1 MRNWTLGQLRML
13 AAVAE
18 NGSMRGAAEQLGYTV
33 GAISQQMSA
42 LQKEAGQALF
52 IRDGRRLVLSDAGR
66 ILHRHVLGMLAA
78 DLEASAALDGLGS
91 GIDSVV
97 RLGVF
102 GSAAIA
108 CAVPA
113 LQQLTRTDPQLRV
126 ELLEVA
132 PDQALPAVLSG
143 SVDAALALGYS
154 NLPGEDPAK
163 VISRPLIREELAV
176 VSAPGYNGT
185 GSLRYDEATEW
196 ILPVADSLFGR
207 AARLALAA
215 DGITPAAVHTVTD
228 TALALALAAAGM
240 GTTVATASMLALY
253 PGITAVSPLASGAS
267 RSINALVR
275 PAMLQR
281 TSVERL
287 LGAMS
292 EAAALAG

>member
-66 ILHRHVLGMLAA
+66 ILHRHVLGLLAA
-78 DLEASAALDGLGS
+78 ETEASAALDDLGS

-113 LQQLTRTDPQLRV
+113 LHRLAHSDPQLRV
-126 ELLEVA
+126 DLVEVA
-132 PDQALPAVLSG
+132 PDQALPAVISG
-143 SVDAALALGYS
+143 RVDVALALDYS
-154 NLPGEDPAK
+154 NLPAKQPAEVSARMLVRED
-163 VISRPLIREELAV
+163 LAV
-176 VSAPGYNGT
+176 VSAAGFGTAGSNGAEN
-185 GSLRYDEATEW
+185 GEW
-196 ILPVADSLFGR
+196 ILPAADSPFGR
-207 AARLALAA
+207 AARLALAD
-215 DGITPAAVHTVTD
+215 DGITPSSVHTVTD
-228 TALALALAAAGM
+228 TALALALAAAGL
-240 GTTVATASMLALY
+240 GATVATASMLALH
-253 PGITAVSPLASGAS
+253 PGSAVMRPLSGRAT

-287 LGAMS
+287 LDAMGS
-292 EAAALAG
+292 SAANLD